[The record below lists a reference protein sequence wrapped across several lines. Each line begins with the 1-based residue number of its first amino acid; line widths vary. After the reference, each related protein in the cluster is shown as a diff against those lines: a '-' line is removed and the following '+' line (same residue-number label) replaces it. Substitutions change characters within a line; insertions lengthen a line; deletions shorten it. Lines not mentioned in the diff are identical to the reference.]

1 MHNMCLQGCA
11 KLQLNSFL
19 PFDFFVWN
27 QNVIL
32 NTLKCTLMKRLGEIF
47 CKIAAAYN
55 TQAGLIKHGIRKYSA
70 LSREQLRL
78 LQVAAAYKRIKGHTH
93 ITSATVHP
101 LLQKSLW
108 SNCIGYRLLQV
119 TKGHKYRLL
128 PLVSD

>member
-11 KLQLNSFL
+11 KLQHVVNSFL

-55 TQAGLIKHGIRKYSA
+55 TQAGLIKHGIGKYSA

-78 LQVAAAYKRIKGHTH
+78 LQVAAAYKRIKGHSH
-93 ITSATVHP
+93 KP
-101 LLQKSLW
+101 E
-108 SNCIGYRLLQV
+108 SNCASSSGENKQISSASNGLRL
-119 TKGHKYRLL
+119 TSK
-128 PLVSD
+128 